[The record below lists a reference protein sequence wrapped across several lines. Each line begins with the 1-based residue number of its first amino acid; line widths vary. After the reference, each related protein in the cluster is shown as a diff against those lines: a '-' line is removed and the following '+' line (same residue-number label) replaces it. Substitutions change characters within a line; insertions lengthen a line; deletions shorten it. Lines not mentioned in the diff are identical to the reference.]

1 MGLVLSGVLSSRTA
15 FTDRHAPHSIY
26 VCISHLYSMNRNIRR
41 ANLVESISNHR
52 QWIIVGALLLKE
64 RAGVLAY
71 MSAYCDWIRC
81 SHHVLS
87 IPQALTQLD
96 KV

>member
-1 MGLVLSGVLSSRTA
+1 MGLVLSSRT
-15 FTDRHAPHSIY
+15 DMPHSIY
-26 VCISHLYSMNRNIRR
+26 VCISHLYAMNRNIRR

-87 IPQALTQLD
+87 IPPALTQLD